1 MENQDPK
8 ERIIQAT
15 LEIIGNHG
23 TDKVTI
29 REIASRVGVNVAA
42 VNYYFGSKSN
52 LIQQSM
58 QYFAEKMQNAFH
70 IFHQKELPLKDK
82 LHLFLTNFAE
92 TAVMYPGVVKSLVN
106 QMMENGEIRSEVAV
120 TMEKGSAAIKQVI
133 GQLIH
138 STDDKELS
146 FISLQLMSSVI
157 YPILMSTQLPL
168 LYSFD
173 YREKEAREE
182 YIQSCIG
189 LILKNYQ

>member
-58 QYFAEKMQNAFH
+58 EYFADTMQDAFFN
-70 IFHQKELPLKDK
+70 FHQKEIPLKDK
-82 LHLFLTNFAE
+82 LYLFLTSFAE
-92 TAVMYPGVVKSLVN
+92 TAVTYPGVVKSLVN
-106 QMMENGEIRSEVAV
+106 QMMENGEIRSEVAL
-120 TMEKGSAAIKQVI
+120 TMEKGSVAIKQVI
-133 GQLIH
+133 GQLIQ
-138 STDDKELS
+138 STDDKKLS
-146 FISLQLMSSVI
+146 FIALQLMSSII
-157 YPILMSTQLPL
+157 YPILMSTQLPM
-168 LYSFD
+168 LYGFD
-173 YREKEAREE
+173 YRDKEAREE
-182 YIQSCIG
+182 YIRSSMEFIFN
-189 LILKNYQ
+189 NY